1 MNLNFIPGSSTVVG
15 AQDGTF
21 EGILVVGISQKQI
34 TKKFLNVN
42 FNGENTNNF
51 KFSRPTFC
59 SF

>member
-1 MNLNFIPGSSTVVG
+1 MNLNFIPEGFPVVG

-21 EGILVVGISQKQI
+21 DGILVVGISQKKI
-34 TKKFLNVN
+34 TKKFFNVN

-51 KFSRPTFC
+51 KFSRLTFC